1 MADFAAMVDAQRK
14 YFDSQATKPYE
25 FRREQLK
32 KLQGWMTENEQ
43 AILDALHEDL
53 GKSDYEGYLTEVAM
67 VKQELADALKHLR
80 GWMKPKRARTAMGQL
95 PGTCRVLSEP
105 YGVVLI
111 MSPWNYPFQ
120 LTLAPLLGALAA
132 GNCAIVKPS
141 AYSPATSGLIRRMA
155 EELFPPE
162 LVKVV
167 EGGRTENAALLEEH
181 FDYIFFTGSP
191 AVGRLV
197 MEKASRHLT
206 PVSLEL
212 GGKSP
217 VIVEKSADVALT
229 ARRLAWGKCLNAGQT
244 CVAPDYV
251 LVDRSREQELIEAL
265 IGEIRRMYTSAPL
278 ASEDLPKIVNQR
290 HFQRLRGLRSPD
302 RPGGTENFA
311 HHSDGRGVGQPR
323 DAGGDFRADFAHSDL
338 SESGRGHPAHPPAAP
353 ASGPVPFHPG
363 QGRGGQGA
371 GLRQLRRRLR
381 QRYGAAS
388 GHLPHA
394 LRRRGGERHGG
405 LSRPVELPHLLPRKE
420 HPQALGQARYRPA
433 LRAIQG
439 QNGQAEEADLRPI
452 SNPRCRRNGGG
463 GASLFERVSAEI
475 VGFVRVG
482 NGANGKKTC
491 LRIFRKFPR
500 RETCRFPKE
509 RGEANRQT

>member
-1 MADFAAMVDAQRK
+1 MADFTAMVENQRK
-14 YFDSQATKPYE
+14 YFESQATKPYE

-32 KLQGWMTENEQ
+32 KLQGWMTKNEQ

-80 GWMKPKRARTAMGQL
+80 GWMKPKKALTAMGQL
-95 PGTCRVLSEP
+95 PGTCRILSEP

-120 LTLAPLLGALAA
+120 LTLAPLVGALAA

-141 AYSPATSGLIRRMA
+141 AYSPATSGLVRRMV

-229 ARRLAWGKCLNAGQT
+229 ARRLAWGKYLNAGQT

-265 IGEIRRMYTSAPL
+265 IAEIRRMYTSAPL

-290 HFQRLRGLRSPD
+290 HFQRLVGLLSSGSVAFGAQIDPAERKISPTILTD
-302 RPGGTENFA
+302 VEWDSPVMQEEIFGPILPILTYRNLDEAIQRIRQRPRPLALYLFTRDKDVEDKVLGSVSFGGGCVNDTVLHLATCHMPF
-311 HHSDGRGVGQPR
+311 GGVG
-323 DAGGDFRADFAHSDL
+323 
-338 SESGRGHPAHPPAAP
+338 ESGMGGYH
-353 ASGPVPFHPG
+353 GPWSFRTFSHEKSILKRWAKPDI
-363 QGRGGQGA
+363 
-371 GLRQLRRRLR
+371 
-381 QRYGAAS
+381 
-388 GHLPHA
+388 A
-394 LRRRGGERHGG
+394 LRYAPFRG
-405 LSRPVELPHLLPRKE
+405 KM
-420 HPQALGQARYRPA
+420 
-433 LRAIQG
+433 
-439 QNGQAEEADLRPI
+439 
-452 SNPRCRRNGGG
+452 
-463 GASLFERVSAEI
+463 
-475 VGFVRVG
+475 
-482 NGANGKKTC
+482 GKLKK
-491 LRIFRKFPR
+491 LI
-500 RETCRFPKE
+500 
-509 RGEANRQT
+509 